1 MSLTRKRQKALK
13 NLRSTADKLWSDQQE
28 ILDRANHV
36 AREAKLQLGELT
48 KEEVV
53 PRVRTATKTAS
64 DSIAQSTAHS
74 LASVKVASDQAK
86 SKFNSDILPA
96 IGGGLAS
103 AAGALGVSDNKTV
116 KSAISKVS
124 PQAAKKNSHVGTYVA
139 LVTGAVALVGIGYA
153 VWQTFRADDELWIS
167 EDEIDAGTTAS

>member
-13 NLRSTADKLWSDQQE
+13 NLRSSADKLWNDQQE

-36 AREAKLQLGELT
+36 AREAKLQLGEYT

-53 PRVRTATKTAS
+53 PRVRTATKSAS
-64 DSIAQSTAHS
+64 DTLAQSTAHS

-86 SKFNSDILPA
+86 KKFNADVLPA
-96 IGGGLAS
+96 IGGGLAT
-103 AAGALGVSDNKTV
+103 AAGAVGLSDNKTV

-124 PQAAKKNSHVGTYVA
+124 PKAAKKSSHVGTYIA

-167 EDEIDAGTTAS
+167 EDEIDTPTAS